1 MIFKK
6 GFSILFFGFFF
17 YVTIAQNAQLANA
30 YLRNGEYE
38 KAILLYKPLHEQNP
52 VRQDY
57 FKSLLICY
65 QQIDDY
71 EMAEEMIQRN
81 MKLFPNQVYLN
92 VELGYNYQLQDVF
105 DKAKIY
111 YEKAI
116 DVVKKNPGFGF
127 IIGQTF
133 RKNHLLDYALQ
144 SYQIAKELNPK
155 LNTEIYE
162 AQIYGEKG
170 ALDKMFNAY
179 LDLIDKNEK
188 YYPTIQRY
196 IAVFITDDKNDKT
209 NILFKKLLLKRAQN
223 NPKDAWNILLSWL
236 YLQQKEYGKAL
247 VQEKSLFKRNPD
259 DLKRIVEVGILSFE
273 NKDYETSQK
282 SFDLIVENTNDSK
295 TKLQAQTYLLQI
307 SNELASTKNELNE
320 VDKKFQKLLDQY
332 GYSGSTINLQIAYAH
347 FLSYSF
353 NQSEKAMKV
362 LNKAL
367 PLAKSK
373 FQKGQIQIELA
384 DILVITNQF
393 NQALILYSQVQT
405 NLKSSVIAQE
415 ARFKIAQTSYFKGDF
430 QWAQTQLKVLKS
442 STSQLIAN
450 DALELSLLIGN
461 NTAKDSIQDALK
473 MYAKADLLAYQNK
486 YIQAIDT
493 LNVVLQNF
501 KGHAIEDDALYK
513 QAALFV
519 KTKNYTRAES
529 NYLRIIKNIPESLL
543 TDDTYFRLAT
553 LYNKQLNNPEKA
565 KEMYQKI
572 IFEFP
577 SSIYLV
583 DARKK
588 YRKLRGD
595 DIQ

>member
-1 MIFKK
+1 MI
-6 GFSILFFGFFF
+6 
-17 YVTIAQNAQLANA
+17 
-30 YLRNGEYE
+30 
-38 KAILLYKPLHEQNP
+38 
-52 VRQDY
+52 
-57 FKSLLICY
+57 
-65 QQIDDY
+65 
-71 EMAEEMIQRN
+71 
-81 MKLFPNQVYLN
+81 
-92 VELGYNYQLQDVF
+92 
-105 DKAKIY
+105 
-111 YEKAI
+111 
-116 DVVKKNPGFGF
+116 
-127 IIGQTF
+127 
-133 RKNHLLDYALQ
+133 
-144 SYQIAKELNPK
+144 
-155 LNTEIYE
+155 
-162 AQIYGEKG
+162 
-170 ALDKMFNAY
+170 
-179 LDLIDKNEK
+179 KNEK

-196 IAVFITDDKNDKT
+196 IAVFITDDKNDET

-247 VQEKSLFKRNPD
+247 VQEKSLYKRHPE
-259 DLKRIVEVGILSFE
+259 DLKRILEVGILSFE

-307 SNELASTKNELNE
+307 SNEQASTKNELNE
-320 VDKKFQKLLDQY
+320 VDKKFQELLDQY
-332 GYSGSTINLQIAYAH
+332 GYSGSTINLQITYAH

-353 NQSEKAMKV
+353 DQPEKAMEV
-362 LNKAL
+362 LTKAL
-367 PLAKSK
+367 PLVKSK
-373 FQKGQIQIELA
+373 FQKGQIQIKLA
-384 DILVITNQF
+384 DILVFTNQF

-442 STSQLIAN
+442 STTQLIAN

-486 YIQAIDT
+486 YVQAIDT

-513 QAALFV
+513 QAALFI
-519 KTKNYTRAES
+519 KTKKYTRAES
-529 NYLRIIKNIPESLL
+529 NYLRITKNIPESLL
-543 TDDTYFRLAT
+543 TDDTYFQLAT
-553 LYNKQLNNPEKA
+553 LYNKQLDNPEKA

-583 DARKK
+583 DARKN

>member
-1 MIFKK
+1 MISKK
-6 GFSILFFGFFF
+6 GFIFLFFSFFF
-17 YVTIAQNAQLANA
+17 YFSFAQNAQLANS
-30 YLRNGEYE
+30 YFRNGEYG

-57 FKSLLICY
+57 FKNLLICY

-71 EMAEEMIQRN
+71 DMANEMIRRN
-81 MKLFPNQVYLN
+81 MKLFPNQDYLN
-92 VELGYNYQLQDVF
+92 VELGYNYQLQDQF
-105 DKAKIY
+105 DKAKTY

-116 DVVKKNPGFGF
+116 DAVKKNPNFGF
-127 IIGQTF
+127 VIGQAF

-170 ALDKMFNAY
+170 ELDKMFNSY

-196 IAVFITDDKNDKT
+196 IAIFITDDKYDKT
-209 NILFKKLLLKRAQN
+209 NILFRKLLLKRAQN
-223 NPKDAWNILLSWL
+223 NPKDAWNILLSWF

-247 VQEKSLFKRNPD
+247 VQEKSLYRRNPD
-259 DLKRIVEVGILSFE
+259 NLERIIEVGTLSFE
-273 NKDYETSQK
+273 NKDYDTSKK
-282 SFDLIVENTNDSK
+282 SFDLILEHTPDQK

-320 VDKKFQKLLDQY
+320 VDKNFQDLLDQY
-332 GYSGSTINLQIAYAH
+332 GLATSTINLQMAYAH

-353 NQSEKAMKV
+353 NQPDKAIKI
-362 LNKAL
+362 LNNAI
-367 PLAKSK
+367 PLAKSQ
-373 FQKGQIQIELA
+373 FQKGEIQIELA
-384 DILVITNQF
+384 DILVFTNQF

-405 NLKSSVIAQE
+405 NLKNSVLAQE
-415 ARFKIAQTSYFKGDF
+415 ARFKVAQTSYFKGDF

-450 DALELSLLIGN
+450 DALDLSLLISN
-461 NTAKDSIQDALK
+461 NTANDSIQDALK
-473 MYAKADLLAYQNK
+473 TYAKADLLAFQNK
-486 YIQAIDT
+486 NIQAIDT
-493 LNVVLQNF
+493 LNVVLKNF
-501 KGHAIEDDALYK
+501 KGHAIEDDALFK
-513 QAALFV
+513 QAELFI
-519 KTKNYTRAES
+519 KTEDYSLAKL
-529 NYLRIIKNIPESLL
+529 NYLKIIQNIPESIL
-543 TDDTYFRLAT
+543 TDDACFQLAE
-553 LYNKQLNNPEKA
+553 LYNSKLNDPEKA

-595 DIQ
+595 NIQ

>member
-1 MIFKK
+1 M
-6 GFSILFFGFFF
+6 
-17 YVTIAQNAQLANA
+17 
-30 YLRNGEYE
+30 
-38 KAILLYKPLHEQNP
+38 LLK
-52 VRQDY
+52 R
-57 FKSLLICY
+57 I
-65 QQIDDY
+65 
-71 EMAEEMIQRN
+71 
-81 MKLFPNQVYLN
+81 
-92 VELGYNYQLQDVF
+92 
-105 DKAKIY
+105 
-111 YEKAI
+111 
-116 DVVKKNPGFGF
+116 PGFGF

-133 RKNHLLDYALQ
+133 RKNHLLDYALR

-209 NILFKKLLLKRAQN
+209 NILFKKLLLKRSQN

-247 VQEKSLFKRNPD
+247 VQEKSLYKRNPD
-259 DLKRIVEVGILSFE
+259 DLKRIIEVGTLSFE

-320 VDKKFQKLLDQY
+320 VDKKFQELLGQY
-332 GYSGSTINLQIAYAH
+332 GYSGSTINLQIAYAY

-353 NQSEKAMKV
+353 NQSKKAIEV

-367 PLAKSK
+367 PLVKSK
-373 FQKGQIQIELA
+373 FQKGQIQIKLA
-384 DILVITNQF
+384 DILVFTNQF

-442 STSQLIAN
+442 STTQLIAN

-473 MYAKADLLAYQNK
+473 MYAKADLLAFQNK
-486 YIQAIDT
+486 NLQAIDT
-493 LNVVLQNF
+493 LNAVLQNF
-501 KGHAIEDDALYK
+501 KGNDIEDDAFYK
-513 QAALFV
+513 QAELFI
-519 KTKNYTRAES
+519 KIKNYSKAES
-529 NYLRIIKNIPESLL
+529 NYLSIIKNIPESLL
-543 TDDTYFRLAT
+543 TDDTYFHLAE
-553 LYNKQLNNPEKA
+553 LYNNQLDDSEKA